1 MFSMIAIEVSHNR
14 EEIST
19 KISDMN
25 LQNQNSKSTWK
36 LEEVYFDHYGD
47 LVKMAR
53 LLVDDLSSAS
63 DVVQESFAKALK
75 AQPMFTNSDA
85 YFYMKR
91 AVMNSAKSQLRKRQV
106 SRKHLSAVPVEESNL
121 ESKLEAEV
129 ELPIDA
135 QIIQKALSALSQRQR
150 ECVVAFHSQKMSYK
164 EIARLLNISEGS
176 VKQHLHRGLKNLS
189 TALGGA
195 K

>member
-1 MFSMIAIEVSHNR
+1 MFTILNLEVSHNR
-14 EEIST
+14 EELST

-91 AVMNSAKSQLRKRQV
+91 AVMNSAKSQ
-106 SRKHLSAVPVEESNL
+106 
-121 ESKLEAEV
+121 AEV